1 MTQEEITKALKSSKT
16 LQIYDMPNL
25 TSFEDYTPEE
35 LENMTYIYITPL
47 LNKQKLLNNIHT
59 PLIYIPHTYS
69 ITYPILHSNRHLQIK
84 LLQYIIL

>member
-35 LENMTYIYITPL
+35 LENMTYIYITP
-47 LNKQKLLNNIHT
+47 
-59 PLIYIPHTYS
+59 S
-69 ITYPILHSNRHLQIK
+69 
-84 LLQYIIL
+84 